1 MGLLRGWA
9 IEDAAWLAM
18 AAASLVVSGLGS
30 GVGIVDLDGTL
41 EVLRRHAP
49 GEAVDQIFGSVS

>member
-1 MGLLRGWA
+1 MALGELWWL
-9 IEDAAWLAM
+9 DDPAADC

-30 GVGIVDLDGTL
+30 DAGIVDLDGTL

-49 GEAVDQIFGSVS
+49 SEAVRRIFGPMA